1 MLFTILLIVLILFL
15 TTFIVVFIRNRKMDY
30 KTFRSLCEKKVI
42 KISKNNDLLFLENI
56 NISNYEG
63 DELIVNHVI
72 FGKKYIYL
80 ISDFLLKGFIEGDEK
95 NNSWLYYDT
104 RKRRYLYLDNL
115 NAIADKNIKDFAGI
129 LQISAEPIVNICL
142 IPNECDFKI
151 SNANWN
157 NKTITRYSSLARTIK
172 LFENKEIGSLNPDQI
187 LDEFKIVKNKNEERN
202 R

>member
-1 MLFTILLIVLILFL
+1 
-15 TTFIVVFIRNRKMDY
+15 MDY

-42 KISKNNDLLFLENI
+42 KLSKNNDLLFLKNI

-151 SNANWN
+151 SNAKWN
-157 NKTITRYSSLARTIK
+157 NKTITRYSSLARTINR
-172 LFENKEIGSLNPDQI
+172 FESKEIGSLNPDQI